1 MCPSVC
7 LLRLRLRPAA
17 LARLA
22 CCNLSVIH
30 VNSEFQ
36 QGCQQRSHACHEATA
51 AQWRR
56 QRRGHQLQRGY
67 YLALLWI
74 APPSITPQGTRLRRL
89 CAIALAGAV
98 NLLDTSRSSMNKPS
112 GQPRVCHLLSLFPAS
127 LSFSL
132 TQSHIQSVSRC
143 DLATFQ
149 SPAVNVCVIIPA
161 ICCSANCSCI
171 PTIRYCLC
179 AFPLALSRLHLLFT
193 PLCISLTLS
202 HSHSLFCVPIFTAFW
217 RFLLSMEKEFG
228 CSTST
233 LLV

>member
-1 MCPSVC
+1 MPRSDSS
-7 LLRLRLRPAA
+7 A
-17 LARLA
+17 LASPTQGPPIA
-22 CCNLSVIH
+22 KGILSR
-30 VNSEFQ
+30 F
-36 QGCQQRSHACHEATA
+36 
-51 AQWRR
+51 
-56 QRRGHQLQRGY
+56 
-67 YLALLWI
+67 ALDCS
-74 APPSITPQGTRLRRL
+74 PSITPQGTRLRRL

-112 GQPRVCHLLSLFPAS
+112 GQPRVCHLRSLFPAS

-149 SPAVNVCVIIPA
+149 SFAVNVCVIIPA
-161 ICCSANCSCI
+161 ICSSANCSCI
-171 PTIRYCLC
+171 PTIRYCIC
-179 AFPLALSRLHLLFT
+179 AFPLAVSRLHLLFT
-193 PLCISLTLS
+193 LRCISLTLS

-217 RFLLSMEKEFG
+217 RFLLSMEKEFC

>member
-1 MCPSVC
+1 MPRSDSSAVASPTHGPPIAKGILSRFAFGYSPLDIPSKHS
-7 LLRLRLRPAA
+7 LYP
-17 LARLA
+17 
-22 CCNLSVIH
+22 
-30 VNSEFQ
+30 F
-36 QGCQQRSHACHEATA
+36 
-51 AQWRR
+51 
-56 QRRGHQLQRGY
+56 
-67 YLALLWI
+67 
-74 APPSITPQGTRLRRL
+74 RRL

-112 GQPRVCHLLSLFPAS
+112 GQPRVCHLRSLFPAS

-193 PLCISLTLS
+193 PRCISLTLS

-217 RFLLSMEKEFG
+217 RFLLSMEKEFC

-233 LLV
+233 LLVKYCFLHTCTYL